1 MPKITFINKSGKKI
15 IAQAQN
21 GDNLLEV
28 AHLASVPIDAPCNG
42 SGTCGKCKMR
52 IIKGELKSE
61 ISRHLS
67 EEEWEEGWR
76 LSCESWVDDD
86 LDVEVPETAEAF
98 RAGIRTADL
107 SNPRTKKAFEMTKEK
122 LEEAGFLSTP
132 AVFTRLLKLSPPSLD
147 DTMPDAE
154 RVERAISAE
163 FDGLPVRI
171 TFHAFQKLALVL
183 RESDFQVC
191 VVLARY
197 HGYLSVLDVFG
208 TTRNM
213 ICAGVAI
220 DIGTTTVSAILV
232 NLETG
237 ELLAQASAGNSQIV
251 YGADVI
257 NRIIESSKPGGRER
271 LKKAVTTETI
281 VPLITELC
289 AVSGVPKSQIYRVS
303 VAGNTTMEHLLMG
316 LYADPIRMEPYIPT
330 FFIKNV
336 FQARNVIPGLAE
348 SCQIALAPNVGSYV
362 GGDITAGTFASGLW
376 NDERLT
382 LFIDLGTN
390 GEMVIGNSEY
400 MLCCA
405 CSAGPA
411 FEGGD
416 VSCGMRA
423 TNGAI
428 EAITIDAETM
438 EPTMSIIGDEN
449 EKPIGLCGSGIIDL
463 VSQLFKTKIISAS
476 GKFNRQ
482 GDRVKYDEY
491 GMGRYILATAEESGS
506 GHEVSLNEVDIDNL
520 IRAKGAI
527 FSAINLL
534 LGQLGM
540 DVSCLE
546 RILVAGGIGSGI
558 NFDNAISIGMLP
570 DIPRERYLY
579 IGNSSLA
586 GAYSILLSRD
596 AEDKINELSTT
607 MMYSELS
614 SEPGYMDEFISAC
627 FLPHTNSSLFPS
639 VQ

>member
-1 MPKITFINKSGKKI
+1 MPKITFISKSGKKI

-61 ISRHLS
+61 QSRHLS
-67 EEEWEEGWR
+67 DEEWAEGWR
-76 LSCESWVDDD
+76 LSCESWIDED

-107 SNPRTKKAFEMTKEK
+107 SNSRTKRAFEKTREK
-122 LEEAGFLSTP
+122 LEEGGFLSTP
-132 AVFTRLLKLSPPSLD
+132 AVFTKLLQLSPPSLD

-154 RVERAISAE
+154 RVERAISVE
-163 FDGLPVRI
+163 YDNLPVRI
-171 TFHAFQKLALVL
+171 TFHAFKKLALVL
-183 RESDFQVC
+183 RESNFQIR

-197 HGYLSVLDVFG
+197 PGYLSVLDVFG
-208 TTRNM
+208 TTRQM

-220 DIGTTTVSAILV
+220 DIGTTTVSSILV

-281 VPLITELC
+281 APLITELC

-330 FFIKNV
+330 FFIKKV

-348 SCQIALAPNVGSYV
+348 SCQLALAPNVGSYV

-376 NDERLT
+376 DDERLT

-390 GEMVIGNSEY
+390 GEMVIGNNEY

-428 EAITIDAETM
+428 EAVTIDAETM
-438 EPTMSIIGDEN
+438 EPTMEIIGDEN

-476 GKFNRQ
+476 GKFNRE

-491 GMGRYILATAEESGS
+491 GMGRYILATAEESGN

-540 DVSCLE
+540 DVSCVE